1 MDKDKIDNII
11 YNSLF
16 SVIFDALNFQTV
28 NSGAI
33 ISNANN
39 LNALIKR

>member
-1 MDKDKIDNII
+1 MNKDKIDNII

-28 NSGAI
+28 NNGIAV
-33 ISNANN
+33 SNTNN
-39 LNALIKR
+39 LNILIKR